1 MVCRVTMFRVLHYAK
16 RLLETM
22 FVHRFSN
29 STMPI
34 MNLFKNCGYYW
45 GFAAYIAY
53 HINHPL
59 YTSPS
64 PTQVNAFLGCFLG
77 AELGNFSIHL
87 LLRNLRPAGSK
98 TRRIPV
104 PDWNPFT
111 KLFNFVSCP
120 NYTYEVNSKM
130 GGLLFQH
137 SVPKK
142 VTFLPGATC
151 ESK

>member
-1 MVCRVTMFRVLHYAK
+1 MLRVLHYSK
-16 RLLETM
+16 RLLETV

-64 PTQVNAFLGCFLG
+64 PGQVNAFLGCFLG

-120 NYTYEVNSKM
+120 NYTYEVRWRMTPS
-130 GGLLFQH
+130 
-137 SVPKK
+137 
-142 VTFLPGATC
+142 TFV
-151 ESK
+151 